1 MKQKVTLIVFFSFF
15 SLCQLFAATIS
26 GTVTDEHNQAVPF
39 ATIYIKG
46 TTKGTTSN
54 IQGNYSIEL
63 KDGTYELVFKLIG
76 YKPHIENLTVIGSN
90 IKVDA
95 TTTSFDRVLKQFY
108 DKGVTQEEL
117 DKAKATIKNSR
128 LSIENPASI
137 IEFYNPILYKDVNKR
152 NELLAVLDAI
162 TIEQVNKAVKKY
174 YNPDSYKL
182 VMVGDETVLEP
193 QLQKI
198 VGLVKLPVTSI
209 EKDN

>member
-1 MKQKVTLIVFFSFF
+1 M
-15 SLCQLFAATIS
+15 
-26 GTVTDEHNQAVPF
+26 
-39 ATIYIKG
+39 
-46 TTKGTTSN
+46 
-54 IQGNYSIEL
+54 

-76 YKPHIENLTVIGSN
+76 YKPHIENLTVKGSN

-174 YNPDSYKL
+174 FNPDSYKL

-198 VGLVKLPVTSI
+198 AGLVKLPVTSI